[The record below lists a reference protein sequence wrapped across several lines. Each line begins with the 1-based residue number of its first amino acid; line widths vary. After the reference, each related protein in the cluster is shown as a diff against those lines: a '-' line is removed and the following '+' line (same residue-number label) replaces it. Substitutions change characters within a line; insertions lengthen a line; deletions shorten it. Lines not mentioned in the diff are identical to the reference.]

1 MGTYNLTMDAPARAR
16 RLGSGSVE
24 IAITFA
30 AIVIVAA
37 ALLSLSFTNAAPT
50 ASPLEGVFTSVSAIS
65 GTGLVLFDTQ
75 AQFTFAGELII
86 LVVIQVGGLGYML
99 GVSVILWA
107 IGGRLG
113 VRDSHMLRL
122 YYGLPTLGEA
132 VRFIRNLAIYAF
144 ACEAIGAAALWV
156 GFTAA
161 GVDKHTAVWWAIFH
175 SISSFNEA
183 GFNLT
188 GADLLPF
195 ADQPLVLATS
205 GILAA
210 LGAIGA
216 IPILLLMQTRGRN
229 LPLDSRVI
237 LGGAGI
243 LLLMGFAFIGIGE
256 WANPETLGSVSAWD
270 RPLLAAEQSAMWGT
284 GFSAIPTSEL
294 HDATKFYLIGMM
306 FIGGAAGSAAA
317 GVKIGTFFLLLAVIW
332 ATIRGREEVVM
343 LGRQV
348 PFMVARQAM
357 VIALGLVAFCFALT
371 VFLLTVSDDGA
382 LDVMFETVS
391 ATANVG
397 WTPLDTSSWGTAG
410 GVALIIGMLVGRFA
424 PLLLVLEMTR
434 PRAQSALRYPTDGV
448 RLG

>member
-1 MGTYNLTMDAPARAR
+1 MGTFNMTLDAPAPAR
-16 RLGSGSVE
+16 RVGSGSLE
-24 IAITFA
+24 IGLTFA
-30 AIVIVAA
+30 AIVVIASV
-37 ALLSLSFTNAAPT
+37 LLSLSFTNAGPT

-65 GTGLVLFDTQ
+65 GTGLVVFDTQ
-75 AQFTFAGELII
+75 AQFTFAGEAVILI
-86 LVVIQVGGLGYML
+86 VIQVGGLGYML

-132 VRFIRNLAIYAF
+132 ARFIRNLALYAF
-144 ACEAIGAAALWV
+144 ACEAAGAIVLWF

-161 GVDKHTAVWWAIFH
+161 GVDGDTAVWWAVFH
-175 SISSFNEA
+175 SVSSFNEA

-195 ADQPLVLATS
+195 ASEPLVLAPS
-205 GILAA
+205 GVLAV
-210 LGAIGA
+210 LGAVGA
-216 IPILLLMQTRGRN
+216 IPVLLLLQTRGRM

-237 LGGAGI
+237 LGGTA
-243 LLLMGFAFIGIGE
+243 LLLLLGWAFIGIAEWTNGE
-256 WANPETLGSVSAWD
+256 TIGSVALTD
-270 RPLLAAEQSAMWGT
+270 RPLLAAEQSAMWAT

-294 HDATKFYLIGMM
+294 HDSTKFFLVGMM
-306 FIGGAAGSAAA
+306 FVGGAAGSAAA
-317 GVKIGTFFLLLAVIW
+317 GVKIGTFLLLLAVIF
-332 ATIRGREEVVM
+332 ATLRGREAVTM
-343 LGRQV
+343 LGREV

-357 VIALGLVAFCFALT
+357 VIALGLVAFIFALT
-371 VFLLTVSDDGA
+371 VFLLTVSDDA
-382 LDVMFETVS
+382 AIDVMFEAVS

-397 WTPLDTSSWGTAG
+397 WTPLDTASWGAAG
-410 GVALIIGMLVGRFA
+410 RVALIVGMLVGRFA

-434 PRAQSALRYPTDGV
+434 KRGQSPLRYPSEGV